1 MTRKSG
7 LFIMAFCLI
16 CTVSLPAFGESIK
29 TTVLGFNVD
38 PGAETFSETFT
49 AELRAAVEA
58 RENLGHTGKT
68 QDLEQLA
75 LAFGCPETPDMAC
88 LKEIGGG
95 LDSTHLLYGEVRK
108 ASEKPPYS
116 FQVTTHLFLTSTGK
130 ISKSTEL
137 LIPHDKQG
145 TVYLQEGA
153 DRIVAELFSES
164 PSTTIIVQSNVPG
177 ATILLDNNKAGV
189 TGPDPI
195 WLRDIEPGKHRVV
208 VKKKGYKLFEKKINI
223 KEGKRVDID
232 APLLRE
238 EETGP
243 GEIVPLEGSKA
254 KKKKDSKWKL
264 YTGVALT
271 ITGLG
276 LAGGGIYYSVKTNSY
291 SDDLGDARQMT
302 MPDQNVCSCFKAGL
316 DAQTLEDC
324 FGGGSAPTEAQRDEV
339 MGICDKESGLTT
351 GQAAMYAVGAV
362 VGGVGLYFLID
373 HLIHR
378 PEKKQTE
385 EGYIEVSKKPD
396 IHVVPSIGPTSGG
409 LAISG
414 SF

>member
-1 MTRKSG
+1 MNIKTG
-7 LFIMAFCLI
+7 LFIVAFCLI
-16 CTVSLPAFGESIK
+16 GTVSLSAFGENK
-29 TTVLGFNVD
+29 TTTVLGFNFD
-38 PGAETFSETFT
+38 PGAETFAETFIT
-49 AELRAAVEA
+49 ELRAAVEA
-58 RENLGHTGKT
+58 RDHLGHTGKT

-75 LAFGCPETPDMAC
+75 LAFGCPETPDPAC

-95 LDSTHLLYGEVRK
+95 LDSTHLIYGDVRK

-130 ISKSTEL
+130 ITKSTEL

-177 ATILLDNNKAGV
+177 ATILLDNDKVGV
-189 TGPDPI
+189 TGPDPV

-208 VKKKGYKLFEKKINI
+208 VKKKGYQLFEKKINI
-223 KEGKRVDID
+223 KQSKRVDID

-243 GEIVPLEGSKA
+243 GDIAPLDDSKA

-276 LAGGGIYYSVKTNSY
+276 LAGGGIYYSVATNNANN
-291 SDDLGDARQMT
+291 DLGDARNATLPNQ
-302 MPDQNVCSCFKAGL
+302 DVCSCFDSGADL
-316 DAQTLEDC
+316 DKC
-324 FGGGSAPTEAQRDEV
+324 FGGAAPANVNPDDV
-339 MGICDKESGLTT
+339 MDICARKSEFTT
-351 GQAAMYAVGAV
+351 GQAALYAVGAV

-373 HLIHR
+373 HLVHR
-378 PEKKQTE
+378 PEKKKTE

-396 IHVVPSIGPTSGG
+396 IQILPSIGPSSGG
-409 LAISG
+409 LAITG

>member
-1 MTRKSG
+1 MNKKSG
-7 LFIMAFCLI
+7 LFIVAFCLI
-16 CTVSLPAFGESIK
+16 FTVSLSAYAGSK
-29 TTVLGFNVD
+29 KSTVLGFNFD
-38 PGAETFSETFT
+38 PGAETFAETFT
-49 AELRAAVEA
+49 TELRVAVEA
-58 RENLGHTGKT
+58 RVHLGHTGKT

-75 LAFGCPETPDMAC
+75 LAFGCPDTPDPAC
-88 LKEIGGG
+88 LKEIGDG
-95 LDSTHLLYGEVRK
+95 LDSTHLIYGEVRK

-116 FQVTTHLFLTSTGK
+116 FQVTTHLFLTSSGK
-130 ISKSTEL
+130 ILKSTEI

-153 DRIVAELFSES
+153 DRIIAELFSES

-177 ATILLDNNKAGV
+177 ATILLDNDKAGV
-189 TGPDPI
+189 TGSDPI
-195 WLRDIEPGKHRVV
+195 WLRDIDPGKHRVV

-223 KEGKRVDID
+223 KKGKRVDID

-243 GEIVPLEGSKA
+243 GDIAPLDGKKA

-271 ITGLG
+271 VTGLG
-276 LAGGGIYYSVKTNSY
+276 LAGGGIYYSVKTNGY
-291 SDDLGDARQMT
+291 NDDLSDARRYTLPNQ
-302 MPDQNVCSCFKAGL
+302 DVCSCFKEGANL
-316 DAQTLEDC
+316 DEC
-324 FGGGSAPTEAQRDEV
+324 FGGPVPGEV
-339 MGICDKESGLTT
+339 DADNVRTICAKESELTT
-351 GQAAMYAVGAV
+351 GQAALYAVGAV

-378 PEKKQTE
+378 PEKKKTE

-396 IHVVPSIGPTSGG
+396 IQVVPSIGPTSGG
-409 LAISG
+409 LAITG